1 MNDTPEE
8 VSRIYTKIILSKTYQ
23 ERFRMGLDMT
33 DTGWKLMASGI
44 KMNKPGISDK
54 EVNIE
59 ILKRLRLY
67 DNNLSWLDYLTLW

>member
-1 MNDTPEE
+1 
-8 VSRIYTKIILSKTYQ
+8 
-23 ERFRMGLDMT
+23 MGLDMT